1 MNPLCPDCG
10 TPLVHQFRR
19 LPGCRVPYWTCPLC
33 HDEVVKWFEDNM
45 RESTEEFARKY
56 RYVEKDGFVEI
67 EEKPQ

>member
-1 MNPLCPDCG
+1 
-10 TPLVHQFRR
+10 
-19 LPGCRVPYWTCPLC
+19 LC
-33 HDEVVKWFEDNM
+33 HDEVVKWFEDKM